1 MYLVDKFANCLQ
13 QKHDLCHGDIIEIIN
28 DSEINRITSPVLSIQ
43 QNTK

>member
-1 MYLVDKFANCLQ
+1 MYLVDKSPNCLQ
-13 QKHDLCHGDIIEIIN
+13 QKHDLCHSDIIEIIN